1 MMKLIGVARL
11 GQDAELRHLSNG
23 NAVCNLSLAYNYGR
37 KGQDGKRPS
46 QWVEAA
52 LFGERAESLA
62 EHLTKGTSL
71 FVDLRDVRVETFQ
84 KRDGSS
90 GVKLTG
96 VVDSLEF
103 AGNRPGNESSNQ
115 RPAGKPAKSRGFDD
129 MEDDI
134 PFD

>member
-11 GQDAELRHLSNG
+11 GADVEIRHLASG
-23 NAVCNLSLAYNYGR
+23 SAVANLSLAWNYGR
-37 KGQDGKRPS
+37 KGDDGKRPS

-62 EHLTKGTSL
+62 PYLTKGTSV
-71 FVDLRDVRVETFQ
+71 FVDLRDVHVETFN

-96 VVDSLEF
+96 VVDSIDF
-103 AGNRPGNESSNQ
+103 AGNRPGNDSPATKQTQQ
-115 RPAGKPAKSRGFDD
+115 RQKPVVDD
-129 MEDDI
+129 LDNDI
-134 PFD
+134 PF

>member
-1 MMKLIGVARL
+1 MSVKLIGVARL

-23 NAVCNLSLAYNYGR
+23 TAVCNLSLAYNYGK

-62 EHLTKGTSL
+62 KFLVKGTSL
-71 FVDLRDVRVETFQ
+71 FVDLRDVHIETFQ

-90 GVKLTG
+90 GTKLTG
-96 VVDSLEF
+96 LVDTLEF
-103 AGNRPGNESSNQ
+103 AGNRPGNDAPS
-115 RPAGKPAKSRGFDD
+115 KPAKYLQD
-129 MEDDI
+129 MDDDI
-134 PFD
+134 PF